1 MKVKTSITLSQSI
14 LDQIDDRI
22 GEEVSR
28 SAFIEDALA
37 RHLAELARHE
47 RDERDIEI
55 INRNAERLNREAL
68 EVLEHQ
74 VIP

>member
-14 LDQIDDRI
+14 LDQIDHRI

-28 SAFIEDALA
+28 SAFIEDAVA
-37 RHLAELARHE
+37 RHLAVLARQE

-55 INRNAERLNREAL
+55 INRNAERLNREAM
-68 EVLEHQ
+68 EVMEFQ
-74 VIP
+74 SIP